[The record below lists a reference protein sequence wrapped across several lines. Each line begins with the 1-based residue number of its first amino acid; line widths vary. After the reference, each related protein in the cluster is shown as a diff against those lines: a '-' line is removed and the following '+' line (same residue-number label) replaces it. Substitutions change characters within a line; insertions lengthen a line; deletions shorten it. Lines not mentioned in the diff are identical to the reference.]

1 MVKNKNDKG
10 TKIEDTSNFSLE
22 IHFLS
27 FKINLSIE
35 EIYSNHTR
43 TYLFCKIIAY
53 KRHRRGWSQ
62 FTHTYLS
69 LSIPLASEDRKRRRK
84 KRKEKGGLGMWWVFK
99 FWIQMVGEESEDR
112 MIFPASEV
120 TQVSHLFILMKGGVV
135 VAPKRSVVT
144 QQSVSETAGTVH
156 YFYGV
161 ILMWVCK

>member
-62 FTHTYLS
+62 FTHTCLS
-69 LSIPLASEDRKRRRK
+69 LSLFPLHQRTEKEEEKKEKRRVVW
-84 KRKEKGGLGMWWVFK
+84 ECGGFSNFEFKWWVK
-99 FWIQMVGEESEDR
+99 SLKTG
-112 MIFPASEV
+112 
-120 TQVSHLFILMKGGVV
+120 
-135 VAPKRSVVT
+135 
-144 QQSVSETAGTVH
+144 
-156 YFYGV
+156 
-161 ILMWVCK
+161 

>member
-1 MVKNKNDKG
+1 
-10 TKIEDTSNFSLE
+10 
-22 IHFLS
+22 
-27 FKINLSIE
+27 
-35 EIYSNHTR
+35 
-43 TYLFCKIIAY
+43 
-53 KRHRRGWSQ
+53 
-62 FTHTYLS
+62 
-69 LSIPLASEDRKRRRK
+69 
-84 KRKEKGGLGMWWVFK
+84 
-99 FWIQMVGEESEDR
+99 MVGEESEDR